1 MLLHKANKTEE
12 HSDFRTE
19 HLDAVTGKYFSR

>member
-12 HSDFRTE
+12 QSDCTTE
-19 HLDAVTGKYFSR
+19 CLDDVTGKYFSR